1 MKNKRNEIFNSWFF
15 SFLDRII
22 SPIIRYGIMIL
33 GVLFA
38 IHINQPVWI
47 FIGFVWGT
55 ILGSEFDDF
64 AEKYERHYK

>member
-1 MKNKRNEIFNSWFF
+1 MT
-15 SFLDRII
+15 
-22 SPIIRYGIMIL
+22 L

-38 IHINQPVWI
+38 VHINQPVWI

-64 AEKYERHYK
+64 AEKVERKN

>member
-1 MKNKRNEIFNSWFF
+1 MTEKWNEIFNAWFF
-15 SFLDRII
+15 NFLDRII

-38 IHINQPVWI
+38 VHINQPVWI

-55 ILGSEFDDF
+55 ILGGEFDDF
-64 AEKYERHYK
+64 AEKYERRYK